1 MDNNL
6 LTKLID
12 KCVEDDA
19 RKELYLKA
27 LPAMTEEEQI
37 RLSAGLM
44 EMLMKK
50 LHRQAAHIVEDM
62 VEEMAADDSVKY
74 EKVDFQGAYDAEVTR
89 YLANELEV
97 TEEDDLQKLRE
108 SLKQIG
114 AKVEEHD
121 QVLSKFKDKFS
132 EEV

>member
-27 LPAMTEEEQI
+27 LPMMTEEERI
-37 RLSAGLM
+37 KLSAGLM
-44 EMLMKK
+44 EMLMRK

-62 VEEMAADDSVKY
+62 VQEMAADDTVRY

-89 YLANELEV
+89 YLSKELDV
-97 TEEDDLQKLRE
+97 TEEDDLKKLRE
-108 SLKQIG
+108 SLQQIG

-121 QVLSKFKDKFS
+121 QVLSKFKDRFS